1 MEQYLEKQLHCLC
14 RSVRAADERAV
25 DAAKR
30 HWNGI
35 AKPLYGLGRFEDLL
49 TKVAGIQ
56 NTEDIKI
63 DRKAVVVF
71 CADNGVVAEGVT
83 QTDSSVTAVVTENF
97 ARGIASVNRMASVA
111 GADVIPVDIGVMGEI
126 KEPGVRN
133 CRIANGTSNLRREP
147 AMSREQAL
155 EALHTGIRLASELK
169 DTGYDLLA
177 VGEMGIG
184 NTTTSSAVASVLL
197 QAPVE
202 LVTGRGAGLS
212 NAGLEKKIEV
222 IKEAIALHHPD
233 PEDPMAVLES
243 VGGFDIAGMC
253 GLMLGGAIYRIPVV
267 LDGLISLMAALLAQ
281 KFCPLVTDFLLPSH
295 MGKEPACGMA
305 MEKLGLEASIYGN
318 LALGEGKGAVML
330 FPLLD
335 MAEAVYRENSTFED
349 IHVEAY
355 QSFDEQGPDG
365 TKITPQTETDS
376 FGKEEQ
382 A

>member
-1 MEQYLEKQLHCLC
+1 MEQYLEKQLSCLC
-14 RSVRAADERAV
+14 KSVRPADALAV
-25 DAAKR
+25 EAAKR

-35 AKPLYGLGRFEDLL
+35 AKPLYGLGKFEELL
-49 TKVAGIQ
+49 VKIAGVQ
-56 NTEDIKI
+56 KTEDICLNK
-63 DRKAVVVF
+63 KAVVVF

-111 GADVIPVDIGVMGEI
+111 GADVIPVDIGVLGEI

-133 CRIANGTSNLRREP
+133 CRIANGTKNMRKEP
-147 AMSREQAL
+147 AMSHEQVL
-155 EALHTGIRLASELK
+155 EAIHTGITLASELK
-169 DTGYDLLA
+169 DAGYDLLA

-212 NAGLEKKIEV
+212 NTGLEKKIEV
-222 IKEAIALHHPD
+222 IKEAIALHQPD
-233 PEDPMAVLES
+233 PEDPLAVLEA

-267 LDGLISLMAALLAQ
+267 LDGLISMVAALLAQ
-281 KFCPLVTDFLLPSH
+281 KLCPQVTDFLLPSH
-295 MGKEPACGMA
+295 MGKEPACAMA

-318 LALGEGKGAVML
+318 LALGEGTGAVML

-335 MAEAVYRENSTFED
+335 MAEAVYRENSTFEE
-349 IHVEAY
+349 IHVGAY
-355 QSFDEQGPDG
+355 QEF
-365 TKITPQTETDS
+365 
-376 FGKEEQ
+376 KEE
-382 A
+382 

>member
-202 LVTGRGAGLS
+202 IVTGRGAGLS

-222 IKEAIALHHPD
+222 IKEAIALHHLPD
-233 PEDPMAVLES
+233 PGGTGWPDLVDGSASGPEILSAGYGLSAS
-243 VGGFDIAGMC
+243 VP
-253 GLMLGGAIYRIPVV
+253 Y
-267 LDGLISLMAALLAQ
+267 
-281 KFCPLVTDFLLPSH
+281 
-295 MGKEPACGMA
+295 
-305 MEKLGLEASIYGN
+305 
-318 LALGEGKGAVML
+318 GKGTGLRHGNGNAWAGGKYLWKPGTGRGNRSRDAVS
-330 FPLLD
+330 
-335 MAEAVYRENSTFED
+335 AA
-349 IHVEAY
+349 
-355 QSFDEQGPDG
+355 
-365 TKITPQTETDS
+365 
-376 FGKEEQ
+376 
-382 A
+382 

>member
-126 KEPGVRN
+126 REPGVRN

-202 LVTGRGAGLS
+202 IVTGRGAGLS

-233 PEDPMAVLES
+233 PEDPLAVLEA

-267 LDGLISLMAALLAQ
+267 LDGLISLMAALLAR

-305 MEKLGLEASIYGN
+305 METLGLEASIYGN
-318 LALGEGKGAVML
+318 LALGEGTGAVML

-335 MAEAVYRENSTFED
+335 MAEAVYRENSTFEN
-349 IHVEAY
+349 IHVDAY
-355 QSFDEQGPDG
+355 QNFE
-365 TKITPQTETDS
+365 
-376 FGKEEQ
+376 EEQ
-382 A
+382 V

>member
-111 GADVIPVDIGVMGEI
+111 GADVI
-126 KEPGVRN
+126 
-133 CRIANGTSNLRREP
+133 LRREP

-202 LVTGRGAGLS
+202 IVTGRGAGLS

-233 PEDPMAVLES
+233 PEDPLAVLEA

-267 LDGLISLMAALLAQ
+267 LDS
-281 KFCPLVTDFLLPSH
+281 DFLLPSH

-305 MEKLGLEASIYGN
+305 METLGLEASIYGN
-318 LALGEGKGAVML
+318 LALGEGTGAVML

-335 MAEAVYRENSTFED
+335 MAEAVYRENSTFEN
-349 IHVEAY
+349 IHVDAY
-355 QSFDEQGPDG
+355 QNFE
-365 TKITPQTETDS
+365 
-376 FGKEEQ
+376 EEQ
-382 A
+382 V

>member
-1 MEQYLEKQLHCLC
+1 MEQYLEEQLHCLC

-25 DAAKR
+25 EAAKR

-133 CRIANGTSNLRREP
+133 CRIANGTNNMRKEP
-147 AMSREQAL
+147 VMSREQAL

-169 DTGYDLLA
+169 DCDRAGSRAFQRGTGKENRGDQRGHCTA
-177 VGEMGIG
+177 SSGSGGSAGGAGIG
-184 NTTTSSAVASVLL
+184 
-197 QAPVE
+197 
-202 LVTGRGAGLS
+202 RR
-212 NAGLEKKIEV
+212 
-222 IKEAIALHHPD
+222 
-233 PEDPMAVLES
+233 
-243 VGGFDIAGMC
+243 F
-253 GLMLGGAIYRIPVV
+253 
-267 LDGLISLMAALLAQ
+267 
-281 KFCPLVTDFLLPSH
+281 
-295 MGKEPACGMA
+295 
-305 MEKLGLEASIYGN
+305 
-318 LALGEGKGAVML
+318 
-330 FPLLD
+330 
-335 MAEAVYRENSTFED
+335 
-349 IHVEAY
+349 
-355 QSFDEQGPDG
+355 
-365 TKITPQTETDS
+365 
-376 FGKEEQ
+376 
-382 A
+382 